1 MLTLNDYALNQD
13 FHSSSDRSL
22 LVMRGLKLDEE
33 YMERV
38 KGFEASETINH

>member
-1 MLTLNDYALNQD
+1 MLTLNYYALNQD

-38 KGFEASETINH
+38 KGI